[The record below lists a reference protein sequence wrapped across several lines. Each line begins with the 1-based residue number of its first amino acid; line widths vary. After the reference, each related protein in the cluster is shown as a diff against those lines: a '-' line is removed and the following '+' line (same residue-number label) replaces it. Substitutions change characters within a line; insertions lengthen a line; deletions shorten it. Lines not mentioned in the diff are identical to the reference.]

1 MYKPLLLVV
10 LSSSLAACA
19 YNQKP
24 VVDMTNVDQAQ
35 YEQDFAYCQGYA
47 EKVDKTEAAK
57 SDATNGAM
65 TGALIGAAAGALE
78 DGIGGAAV
86 GGAAVGAVAGS
97 AVGAGAGALGGAND
111 STKTQALVL
120 RKCLQN
126 KGYTVYD
133 LD

>member
-86 GGAAVGAVAGS
+86 GAVAGS
-97 AVGAGAGALGGAND
+97 AVGAGAGALDGAND

>member
-86 GGAAVGAVAGS
+86 GAVAGS
-97 AVGAGAGALGGAND
+97 AVGAGAGSLGGAND

>member
-1 MYKPLLLVV
+1 MYKPFILVMT
-10 LSSSLAACA
+10 LASTLTACT

-24 VVDMTNVDQAQ
+24 VVDMTNVDPAK
-35 YEQDFAYCQGYA
+35 YEQDFLYCQGYA
-47 EKVDKTEAAK
+47 ENVDKTEAAK
-57 SDATNGAM
+57 SEAANGAV

-78 DGIGGAAV
+78 NGIGGAAV
-86 GGAAVGAVAGS
+86 GAAAGGT
-97 AVGAGAGALGGAND
+97 VGAGAGALSGSND
-111 STKTQALVL
+111 STKTQSLVL

>member
-57 SDATNGAM
+57 SEATNGAM

-78 DGIGGAAV
+78 DGI

-111 STKTQALVL
+111 STKTQDLVL

>member
-47 EKVDKTEAAK
+47 EKVDKTESAK

-78 DGIGGAAV
+78 DGI

>member
-35 YEQDFAYCQGYA
+35 YEQDFAYCQSYA

-57 SDATNGAM
+57 SEATNGAM

-78 DGIGGAAV
+78 DGI

-111 STKTQALVL
+111 STKTQAFVL

>member
-86 GGAAVGAVAGS
+86 GAVAGS

-111 STKTQALVL
+111 SAKTQALVL

>member
-24 VVDMTNVDQAQ
+24 VVDMTDVDQAQ

-65 TGALIGAAAGALE
+65 TGAQIGAAAGALE
-78 DGIGGAAV
+78 DGI

>member
-86 GGAAVGAVAGS
+86 GAVAGS
-97 AVGAGAGALGGAND
+97 AIGAGAGALGGAND

>member
-86 GGAAVGAVAGS
+86 GAVVGS

>member
-57 SDATNGAM
+57 SEATNGAM

-78 DGIGGAAV
+78 DGIS
-86 GGAAVGAVAGS
+86 GAAVGAVAGS

>member
-86 GGAAVGAVAGS
+86 GAVAGS
-97 AVGAGAGALGGAND
+97 AAGAGAGALGGAND

>member
-86 GGAAVGAVAGS
+86 GAVAGS

-133 LD
+133 LE

>member
-65 TGALIGAAAGALE
+65 TGVLIGAAAGALE
-78 DGIGGAAV
+78 DGI

-111 STKTQALVL
+111 STKTQALVQ

>member
-24 VVDMTNVDQAQ
+24 VVDMTDVDQAQ

-86 GGAAVGAVAGS
+86 GAVAGS
-97 AVGAGAGALGGAND
+97 AVGAGAGAFGGAND

>member
-57 SDATNGAM
+57 SDATNCAM

-78 DGIGGAAV
+78 DGI

>member
-1 MYKPLLLVV
+1 MYKPFILVMTLAST
-10 LSSSLAACA
+10 LSACT

-24 VVDMTNVDQAQ
+24 VVDMTNVDPAK
-35 YEQDFAYCQGYA
+35 YEQDFLYCQGYGDN
-47 EKVDKTEAAK
+47 VDKTEAAK
-57 SDATNGAM
+57 SEAANGAV

-78 DGIGGAAV
+78 SGIGGAAV
-86 GGAAVGAVAGS
+86 GAAAGG
-97 AVGAGAGALGGAND
+97 AVGAGAGALSGSND
-111 STKTQALVL
+111 STKTQSLVL

>member
-86 GGAAVGAVAGS
+86 GAVAGS

-126 KGYTVYD
+126 KGYAVYD

>member
-19 YNQKP
+19 YNPKP

-65 TGALIGAAAGALE
+65 TGVLIGAAAGALE
-78 DGIGGAAV
+78 DGI

>member
-65 TGALIGAAAGALE
+65 TGALIGAAAAALE
-78 DGIGGAAV
+78 DGI

-126 KGYTVYD
+126 KDYTVYD

>member
-1 MYKPLLLVV
+1 MHKPLLLVV

-86 GGAAVGAVAGS
+86 GAVAGS

>member
-24 VVDMTNVDQAQ
+24 VIDMTNVDQAQ

-86 GGAAVGAVAGS
+86 G

>member
-1 MYKPLLLVV
+1 MYKPFILVMTLAST
-10 LSSSLAACA
+10 LSACT

-24 VVDMTNVDQAQ
+24 VVDMTNVDPAK
-35 YEQDFAYCQGYA
+35 YEQDFIYCQGYA
-47 EKVDKTEAAK
+47 DNVDKTEAAK
-57 SDATNGAM
+57 SEAANGAV

-78 DGIGGAAV
+78 SGIGGAAV
-86 GGAAVGAVAGS
+86 GAAAGG
-97 AVGAGAGALGGAND
+97 AVGAGAGALSGSND
-111 STKTQALVL
+111 STKTQSLVL

>member
-24 VVDMTNVDQAQ
+24 VVDMTNVDRAQ

-86 GGAAVGAVAGS
+86 GAVAGS

>member
-1 MYKPLLLVV
+1 MYKSFILIMALTSTLT
-10 LSSSLAACA
+10 ACA

-24 VVDMTNVDQAQ
+24 VVDMTNVDPSTYA
-35 YEQDFAYCQGYA
+35 QDFLYCQGYA
-47 EKVDKTEAAK
+47 ENVDKSEAAK
-57 SDATNGAM
+57 SEATNGAV

-78 DGIGGAAV
+78 DGL
-86 GGAAVGAVAGS
+86 GGAAVGAAAGG
-97 AVGAGAGALGGAND
+97 AVGAGAGALSGTND
-111 STKTQALVL
+111 STKTQSLVL

>member
-24 VVDMTNVDQAQ
+24 VVDMTNIDQAQ

-86 GGAAVGAVAGS
+86 GAVAGS

>member
-1 MYKPLLLVV
+1 MYKPFILVMTLAST
-10 LSSSLAACA
+10 LSACT

-24 VVDMTNVDQAQ
+24 VVDMTNVDPAK
-35 YEQDFAYCQGYA
+35 YEQDFLYCQGYA
-47 EKVDKTEAAK
+47 DNVDKTEAAK
-57 SDATNGAM
+57 SEAANGAV

-78 DGIGGAAV
+78 NGIGGAAV
-86 GGAAVGAVAGS
+86 GAAAGGT
-97 AVGAGAGALGGAND
+97 VGAGAGALSGSND
-111 STKTQALVL
+111 STKTQSLVL

>member
-10 LSSSLAACA
+10 LSSPLAACA

-86 GGAAVGAVAGS
+86 GAVAGS

>member
-57 SDATNGAM
+57 SEATNGAM

-78 DGIGGAAV
+78 DGI

-120 RKCLQN
+120 RKCLQI
-126 KGYTVYD
+126 KVTPFTT
-133 LD
+133 LIKH

>member
-86 GGAAVGAVAGS
+86 GAVTGS

>member
-24 VVDMTNVDQAQ
+24 VVDMTDVDQAQ
-35 YEQDFAYCQGYA
+35 YEQDFAYCQGYT

-78 DGIGGAAV
+78 DGI